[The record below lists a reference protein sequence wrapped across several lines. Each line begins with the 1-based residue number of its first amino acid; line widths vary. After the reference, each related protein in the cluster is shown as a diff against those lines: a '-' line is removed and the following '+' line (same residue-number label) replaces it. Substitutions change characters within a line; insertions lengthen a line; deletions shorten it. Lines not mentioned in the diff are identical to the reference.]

1 MTALLRFVK
10 TFTSKPQFQTSSKQ
24 LYRATQRIL
33 LLLLHDFSEYLSEY
47 YGGLIDVI
55 PSSCTQLRNLVL
67 SAYPRNAQT
76 NSLPDP
82 FLPSIDIESM
92 PQSQFNP
99 TISSDYM
106 TIIINNGIKDLVEQY
121 TSGEAKEEI
130 VDEIIRKITDTSAAV
145 DYDNDDWKYNVP
157 AINSVVL
164 FIGVEAITHSQTDTE
179 SVKFDGGSTNTKL
192 IMSLINRLDAE
203 GEIDLFTIS
212 MILTNL

>member
-121 TSGEAKEEI
+121 TNGEDKEEI
-130 VDEIIRKITDTSAAV
+130 VDEIIGEITDVSATVV

-157 AINSVVL
+157 AINSIVL
-164 FIGVEAITHSQTDTE
+164 FIGVEAITHSQEDTE
-179 SVKFDGGSTNTKL
+179 NVKFDGGSTNVKL
-192 IMSLINRLDAE
+192 IMTLINKLDPE
-203 GEIDLFTIS
+203 GEIDTI
-212 MILTNL
+212 